1 MMTKEQAKIGTKVKS
16 NVDFSGVPKGTI
28 GIIDD
33 HYGTDGEI
41 LGVMVAWDLP
51 DNPLPKGYQIWPGYR
66 TLYFLILRDGFS
78 IKELIYLDLVDG
90 N

>member
-1 MMTKEQAKIGTKVKS
+1 MITKEQAKIGTKVKS

-41 LGVMVAWDLP
+41 LGVMVAWDL
-51 DNPLPKGYQIWPGYR
+51 R
-66 TLYFLILRDGFS
+66 CCERESLRSLAVG
-78 IKELIYLDLVDG
+78 
-90 N
+90 